1 MRLTLLAAILA
12 ALTMTACGKPNQAL
26 PEQEKKNYDKITSQP
41 AAPAAPAA
49 ADSGTPPSTSTDSSA
64 GSSTSSTVD
73 APKDK

>member
-12 ALTMTACGKPNQAL
+12 ALTMTACSKPNQAL

-49 ADSGTPPSTSTDSSA
+49 TDSGAPASTSTDTSA
-64 GSSTSSTVD
+64 STSTSSTVD
-73 APKDK
+73 TTKDK

>member
-49 ADSGTPPSTSTDSSA
+49 TDSGAPASTSTDTSA
-64 GSSTSSTVD
+64 STSTSSTVD
-73 APKDK
+73 TTKDK